1 MIVTSFLASK
11 VAASGVEAPAY
22 VDFLFSVSDSQ
33 TSALSTNLGSPL
45 VVQKERSVVM
55 SARKGAQDRSS
66 EASGAKACEDRG
78 SSLLPDPFSV

>member
-1 MIVTSFLASK
+1 VIVTSFLAK

-22 VDFLFSVSDSQ
+22 VDFLSSVSDSQ

-45 VVQKERSVVM
+45 VVKKERSVVM

-66 EASGAKACEDRG
+66 EARGLKACEDRG
-78 SSLLPDPFSV
+78 SSLLPYPFSV

>member
-11 VAASGVEAPAY
+11 VAASGVEAAAD
-22 VDFLFSVSDSQ
+22 VDVLFSVSDSP

-45 VVQKERSVVM
+45 VVKKERSVVM

-66 EASGAKACEDRG
+66 EAKGVKG
-78 SSLLPDPFSV
+78 L